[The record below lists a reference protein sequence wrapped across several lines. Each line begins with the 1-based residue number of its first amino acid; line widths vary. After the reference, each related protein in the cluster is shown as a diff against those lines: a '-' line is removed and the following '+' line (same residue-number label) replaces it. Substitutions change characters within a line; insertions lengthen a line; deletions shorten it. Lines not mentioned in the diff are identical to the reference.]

1 MNVSK
6 IILKLFYFLKI
17 LNILTILIDLTILA
31 DEAPSIY
38 KIFSKII
45 PIIEIKETTRSKML
59 KLSLKYLF
67 PNPIILKIAS
77 SMKNDENT

>member
-6 IILKLFYFLKI
+6 MILKLFYFLKI

-31 DEAPSIY
+31 DEAPSTN
-38 KIFSKII
+38 KIFSKIM
-45 PIIEIKETTRSKML
+45 PITETNETIKSKTL
-59 KLSLKYLF
+59 KPSLKYLF

-77 SMKNDENT
+77 SMKKDENT